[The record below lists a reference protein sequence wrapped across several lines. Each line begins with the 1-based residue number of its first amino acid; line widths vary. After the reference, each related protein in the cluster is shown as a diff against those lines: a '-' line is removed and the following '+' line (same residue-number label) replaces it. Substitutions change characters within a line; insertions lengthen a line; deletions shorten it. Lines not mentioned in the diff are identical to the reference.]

1 MRRLARS
8 MAWAELRGRDK
19 GLRGSSSV
27 WLGIWVIATAY
38 RYLQRWAS
46 PDPVVV
52 REVLRPGEQLVV
64 THYPKGTEPEPPP
77 KRTRRARRRAARSA

>member
-19 GLRGSSSV
+19 GLRGSSSI

-38 RYLQRWAS
+38 RYLQRWTS

-52 REVLRPGEQLVV
+52 REVLQPGEQIVV
-64 THYPKGTEPEPPP
+64 THFPKGSEPAPLPA
-77 KRTRRARRRAARSA
+77 RSRRARRKAAKST